1 MAYRQLDGALFR
13 DLLDYGIRNL
23 SNHCEEVNAL
33 NVFPVPDGDTGT
45 NMVTTLRNG
54 YGAVRVESTLLYDIA
69 RQFSGAVVY
78 GARGNSGVIVSQF
91 FKGICEYICSEEGR
105 EQLSCPQLTEAL
117 RRGVGFA
124 YDSVSHPTE
133 GTILTVMRE
142 ATEYI
147 EKSNMGEGS
156 DISDLL
162 RLFINRARISLENTP
177 NLLPTLKQAGV
188 VDSGGIGIIYVFEGM
203 QKYINGESL
212 EASANAPTAEVVD
225 YSNFSRYSKFEFGYC
240 TEFLLQLTDDA
251 EPFDS
256 DAFKKKI
263 ETLGDSIVY
272 SLEGDKIKLHIHSR
286 KPVVILAEAHRY
298 GEFLSLKIENMSVQH
313 TALKS
318 VEGKVVGAHKR
329 PDGTYAVV
337 AVSHSE
343 SLTRLF
349 EDMGADVVIS
359 LDKSDTPCV
368 QDFIDAYKAANN
380 EKILVFPNNINYVLT
395 ADQARE
401 LYGEGEVVVLK
412 SRTVADCYSALALS
426 DFLCE
431 DFGQVVR
438 EASEVIENIYTVR
451 ITTAARDAVYG
462 DVVLEEGDVIAING
476 VSLLGAGDDVCTV
489 ACEVISR
496 VMDKDERDCITVFHS
511 SDVSDELMSSI
522 ENFISANYV
531 YTEVNFVSAGD
542 GGEELLISFE

>member
-54 YGAVRVESTLLYDIA
+54 YGAIRVESTLLYDIA

-91 FKGICEYICSEEGR
+91 FKGICEYICKSEGR
-105 EQLSCPQLTEAL
+105 EQLNCAQITEAL
-117 RRGVGFA
+117 RLGVRFA
-124 YDSVSHPTE
+124 YDSVSRPTE
-133 GTILTVMRE
+133 GTILTVVRE

-147 EKSNMGEGS
+147 EKSNLGEDS
-156 DISDLL
+156 EISDLL

-177 NLLPTLKQAGV
+177 NLLPMLKQAGV

-203 QKYINGESL
+203 QKYINGETI
-212 EASANAPTAEVVD
+212 EGASETSSAEVID
-225 YSNFSRYSKFEFGYC
+225 YSRFSRDSSFEFGYC
-240 TEFLLQLTDDA
+240 TEFLLQITDTA
-251 EPFDS
+251 EPLDS
-256 DAFKKKI
+256 DAFREKM

-272 SLEGDKIKLHIHSR
+272 SLEGDKVKLHIHSR
-286 KPVVILAEAHRY
+286 TPEVILAEAHRY

-431 DFGQVVR
+431 DFGQVVS

-531 YTEVNFVSAGD
+531 YTEVNFVSADD
-542 GGEELLISFE
+542 GGEELLIAFE

>member
-133 GTILTVMRE
+133 GTILTVVRE

-147 EKSNMGEGS
+147 EKSNLGEGS
-156 DISDLL
+156 ELSDLL

-212 EASANAPTAEVVD
+212 ELSNEAPTAEVVD
-225 YSNFSRYSKFEFGYC
+225 YGRFSRESKFEFGYC
-240 TEFLLQLTDDA
+240 TEFLLQLTDAA

-256 DAFKKKI
+256 DAFREKM
-263 ETLGDSIVY
+263 EALGDSIVY

-286 KPVVILAEAHRY
+286 TPEVILAEAHRY

-318 VEGKVVGAHKR
+318 AEGKVVDSHKR
-329 PDGTYAVV
+329 PDGAYAVV

-359 LDKSDTPCV
+359 LGKSDTPCV
-368 QDFIDAYKAANN
+368 QDFIDAYRAAGN
-380 EKILVFPNNINYVLT
+380 ERILVFPNNINYVLT

-412 SRTVADCYSALALS
+412 SRTVADCYSALAFS

-431 DFGQVVR
+431 DFDEVVGN
-438 EASEVIENIYTVR
+438 ATEVIENIYAVR

-462 DVVLEEGDVIAING
+462 DVELEEGDVIAISG
-476 VSLLGAGDDVCTV
+476 ITLLGAGDDVCSV
-489 ACEVISR
+489 ACDVISR
-496 VMDKDERDCITVFHS
+496 VMDEDERDCITVFHS
-511 SDVSDELMSSI
+511 SDLSCDVMNSI
-522 ENFISANYV
+522 KDFVSANYV
-531 YTEVNFVSAGD
+531 YTEINFVSADD